1 MSFRQRLMLYTA
13 LAIAVTVAGASL
25 AVWVVAKHEL
35 YAQLD
40 QTLVVQAQS
49 GGRGPFGGGASNW
62 TETIHADGDR
72 TGQLAIPVT
81 KRALEVANGTN
92 RHYYYVNT
100 TIAKIRW
107 RQVVLPI
114 AGPGG
119 GAVISIYPL
128 APTAHALARI
138 RFWILLVGG
147 IGIALAAALA
157 ALVATAALK
166 PVRRLTTAAEN
177 VTATGDLS
185 ERVAVTGHDEL
196 GRLGARFNAMLAAL
210 EESVGRQRRL
220 VADASHEL
228 RTPLTSTRTNI
239 DLLREGRLP
248 PEEAKRA
255 LDEASVELAALTTLV
270 SDLVEL
276 ARGEERKLRVE
287 DVQLDDLVAGAVERA
302 RSRAPEATFVTSL
315 SPTVVHADPVL
326 RRTRRAEPA
335 GQRREVQPR
344 RRADRGHGPR
354 RRGRR
359 RRPRPRRGRGGC
371 RADLRPVLP
380 LGSGPLEARGG
391 PRAGDRARGRAGA
404 RRRRDGRELGQ
415 RSELPAQPAGRRL
428 ARFEGAAT
436 RVPPPRFET
445 SPFHHTAAAGCGQ
458 AGPG

>member
-138 RFWILLVGG
+138 RLWILLVGG

-166 PVRRLTTAAEN
+166 PVRRLTAAAEN

-326 RRTRRAEPA
+326 IERAVLNLLDNAVKYSPVGAPIEVTV
-335 GQRREVQPR
+335 REGEVVV
-344 RRADRGHGPR
+344 ADHGPGVAEEDAAR
-354 RRGRR
+354 IFDRFYRSAAARSKPGAGLGLAIVREAAR
-359 RRPRPRRGRGGC
+359 AHGGD
-371 RADLRPVLP
+371 ATVESSA
-380 LGSGPLEARGG
+380 SGASFRL
-391 PRAGDRARGRAGA
+391 
-404 RRRRDGRELGQ
+404 
-415 RSELPAQPAGRRL
+415 SLPAA
-428 ARFEGAAT
+428 
-436 RVPPPRFET
+436 V
-445 SPFHHTAAAGCGQ
+445 
-458 AGPG
+458 